1 MEVSGAV
8 QGDGQVVGGGGG
20 KSESDEVAQHVGD
33 PVDGPSL
40 ECVARDDAGGE
51 AVTRACS
58 QMHGTVD
65 ASCANEGVADVGGE
79 GEDCEAVEGTG
90 WPGHWALEEQGV
102 SGSMERMV

>member
-1 MEVSGAV
+1 M
-8 QGDGQVVGGGGG
+8 
-20 KSESDEVAQHVGD
+20 
-33 PVDGPSL
+33 
-40 ECVARDDAGGE
+40 ARDDAGGE
-51 AVTRACS
+51 AIAGSCS